1 MAAANGKAYA
11 TIGTTLEYSKD
22 GTTWTEL
29 TPIKTFPALGG
40 APEQIDITD
49 MTDEM
54 RAFILGAQ
62 QMDSMEFTANY
73 SPAKYKAI
81 DDLALQDLKYRLKL
95 GKSGALGTAKWDGQ
109 HSVRITEGEVNGAIG
124 MTITCSNSSK
134 VVVDTEPAK

>member
-11 TIGTTLEYSKD
+11 TIGTTLEYSDD
-22 GTTWTEL
+22 GSTWKEL

-40 APEQIDITD
+40 APEQIDVTD
-49 MTDEM
+49 LTDEM
-54 RAFILGAQ
+54 QSFILGVQ
-62 QMDSMEFTANY
+62 QMDGMEFTANY

-81 DDLALQDLKYRLKL
+81 ADLALTDLHYRLKL
-95 GKSGALGTAKWDGQ
+95 GKDGALGTAKWDGQ

-134 VVVDTEPAK
+134 VTVDTEPAT

>member
-1 MAAANGKAYA
+1 MATANGKAYS

-22 GTTWTEL
+22 GTAWTEL

-40 APEQIDITD
+40 APDQIDITD

-54 RAFILGAQ
+54 QAFILGVQ

-73 SPAKYKAI
+73 SPAKFKEI
-81 DDLALQDLKYRLKL
+81 DDLSYQDLKYRIKL
-95 GKSGALGTAKWDGQ
+95 GKNGALGVAKWDGQ

-124 MTITCSNSSK
+124 MAVTCSNSSK
-134 VVVDTEPAK
+134 VDVDVEPAA

>member
-1 MAAANGKAYA
+1 MTAANGKAYS

-40 APEQIDITD
+40 APDQIDITD

-54 RAFILGAQ
+54 QAFILGVQ

-73 SPAKYKAI
+73 SPAKFKEI
-81 DDLALQDLKYRLKL
+81 DDLSYQDLKYRIKL
-95 GKSGALGTAKWDGQ
+95 GKNGALCVAKWDGQ
-109 HSVRITEGEVNGAIG
+109 HSVRITEGEVNGAI
-124 MTITCSNSSK
+124 
-134 VVVDTEPAK
+134 